1 VLARAIVCEDDPMLR
16 RVIESVLENI
26 DITVLADGD
35 SVPSLDE
42 AITHGHAD
50 VVVLDLVL
58 VGTTE
63 ISEALRDLASI
74 ATRLPVVVFS
84 SYDSLRHLALEAG
97 ARAFVDKPDFDELG
111 RAVLEA
117 VGQPS

>member
-1 VLARAIVCEDDPMLR
+1 MLR

-74 ATRLPVVVFS
+74 AAER
-84 SYDSLRHLALEAG
+84 
-97 ARAFVDKPDFDELG
+97 
-111 RAVLEA
+111 
-117 VGQPS
+117 